1 MFKLKEKKTMNYY
14 IMGSNVTYG
23 NEYCFNNFIPTYLNL
38 TTLPVRGMS
47 NSPVDKKTYDFEGE
61 LLDVLNNKSFYPDGL
76 FSAPNLQRSF
86 SG

>member
-1 MFKLKEKKTMNYY
+1 
-14 IMGSNVTYG
+14 
-23 NEYCFNNFIPTYLNL
+23 
-38 TTLPVRGMS
+38 MS